1 MVLFPFVLCGRC
13 PLHTLFIKGTEG
25 VFEADGKGDKHAAAI
40 GFRHWSMVLLITTKP
55 HEKQFQH
62 RLMHDSPSSDTASG
76 AVSQVKGWDISSELL
91 IFDKKDGVI

>member
-1 MVLFPFVLCGRC
+1 MLEV
-13 PLHTLFIKGTEG
+13 
-25 VFEADGKGDKHAAAI
+25 DGKGDKQATTI

-76 AVSQVKGWDISSELL
+76 AVLQVKGWDISSELL